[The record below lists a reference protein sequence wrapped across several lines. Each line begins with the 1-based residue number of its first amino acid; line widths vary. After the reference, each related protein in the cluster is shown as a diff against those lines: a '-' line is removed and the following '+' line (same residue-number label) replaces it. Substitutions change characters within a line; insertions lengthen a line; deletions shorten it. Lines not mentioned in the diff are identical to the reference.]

1 MGTQHIEQ
9 SVDGWARACGAA
21 LTDGKFDGTMHRSTI
36 ASHDK

>member
-21 LTDGKFDGTMHRSTI
+21 LTDGKFDAQCT
-36 ASHDK
+36 DQP